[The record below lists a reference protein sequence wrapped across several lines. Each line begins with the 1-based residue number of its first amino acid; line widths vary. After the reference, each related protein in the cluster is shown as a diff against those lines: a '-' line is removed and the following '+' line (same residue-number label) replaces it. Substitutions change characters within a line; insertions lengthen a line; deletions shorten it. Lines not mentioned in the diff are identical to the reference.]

1 MKYQNKSKP
10 SALQAIIM
18 HTHRE
23 KITGDKATELIK
35 NGTPLV
41 GKEVEG
47 KIDLVNIDNWEKV
60 IVIDNCIIDNFE
72 GTITRFQKPI
82 CFQKS
87 HFKDC
92 KFLFSYFLEGLL
104 IKDCTFDSYLDF
116 QAGGHNKTGHPI
128 IIENNTF
135 LSFVSFWDCCYNGEV
150 LICNNNFIKG
160 TNIDSKKQMITFDIP
175 PTISN
180 NAGEINIEAEFVA

>member
-1 MKYQNKSKP
+1 MQ
-10 SALQAIIM
+10 
-18 HTHRE
+18 THRE

-35 NGTPLV
+35 NGIPLV
-41 GKEVEG
+41 DKEVEG
-47 KIDLVNIDNWEKV
+47 KIDLVNIDNWDKD
-60 IVIDNCIIDNFE
+60 ILIDNCIIDSFDGTVTQFE
-72 GTITRFQKPI
+72 KPVV
-82 CFQKS
+82 FRTS

-92 KFLFSYFLEGLL
+92 KFLYSYFFDGII

-116 QAGGHNKTGHPI
+116 QAGGHNKIGHPI

-135 LSFVSFWDCCYNGEV
+135 LSFVSFWDCWYKGEV
-150 LICNNNFIKG
+150 SICNNNFIKG

-180 NAGEINIEAEFVA
+180 NAGETNIEAEFVA